1 MKTTLFNLLTLIL
14 LGFCVFIV
22 LHFVFR
28 IFTHPDFVFTI
39 PLAFVVTYLHQKGQD
54 FAIMKEINS
63 VSTLSDK
70 AKNIAII
77 KEIEGGT
84 LSYLKYAKVKTL
96 ELNIHGKCL
105 FFMISEFAFYFGSF
119 CFLTSEIMVQKNI
132 DLSLS
137 LLPVLF
143 AGLITTYLYS
153 RFKTAYKFNTFLL

>member
-1 MKTTLFNLLTLIL
+1 MKTTVFNLLTLTL
-14 LGFCVFIV
+14 LGFCVLTV

-28 IFTHPDFVFTI
+28 IFTHPDFIFTL
-39 PLAFVVTYLHQKGQD
+39 PLAFIITYLHQKGQNL
-54 FAIMKEINS
+54 AVLKEINS

-70 AKNIAII
+70 ERNIAIL

-84 LSYLKYAKVKTL
+84 PSYLKYAKVKTL

-119 CFLTSEIMVQKNI
+119 CFITSEIMVQKNI
-132 DLSLS
+132 NLSLS

-143 AGLITTYLYS
+143 TGLITTYLYS
-153 RFKTAYKFNTFLL
+153 RFKTTYKFNTFLL